1 MEQTLGKRIAGC
13 RKRLGLTQDQL
24 AEKLG
29 VTAQAV
35 SKWENDQSCPDITM
49 LPRLSAIFEV
59 SSDELLGIREPEKAA
74 VPEVIASTEE
84 EKEEKPDN
92 RAELTFTSDRNSA
105 MVFAIW
111 ALVTGGLLLL
121 STLLHWDVTFWDIL
135 WPSAILAFGVS
146 GVVSDFSFFSL
157 CCVLFGGFFMLCNL
171 NLLPAGVD
179 KSILLPVLLILFGL
193 SLLVK
198 AFRKPQKASLKFHLN
213 GKDRGETSSYSEDE
227 GSGSFFYNSNYCDD
241 SIQVTLSTLRAGK
254 VETNCGDVTLDLTTC
269 GQIEDGSTLEIRCSF
284 GDVEIRVPR
293 KCRVVCNREG
303 SFSSVE
309 FSGSPDPDTAIT
321 LRADCTVNCGEVQF
335 RYI

>member
-49 LPRLSAIFEV
+49 LPRLSAIFEI

-74 VPEVIASTEE
+74 VPEVIVPTRE
-84 EKEEKPDN
+84 EKEERPDDK
-92 RAELTFTSDRNSA
+92 AEFYLTSDRKSTMGLA
-105 MVFAIW
+105 VW
-111 ALVTGGLLLL
+111 LLVTGGLLLA
-121 STLLHWDVTFWDIL
+121 STLFHWEASLWDVL
-135 WPSAILAFGVS
+135 WPSAILAFGVTS
-146 GVVSDFSFFSL
+146 AVESFSFFSL
-157 CCVLFGGFFMLCNL
+157 CCTLFGGFFLLCNL

-198 AFRKPQKASLKFHLN
+198 AFRKPRKASFQFHMD
-213 GKDRGETSSYSEDE
+213 GKDGKESTSYTEDE
-227 GSGSFFYNSNYCDD
+227 ESGSFSYQSNFCDD
-241 SIQVTLSTLRAGK
+241 EIRVTLPTLRKGRAA
-254 VETNCGDVTLDLTTC
+254 TNCGDVTLDLTTC
-269 GQIEDGSTLEIRCSF
+269 GQIEDGCTLELQCSF
-284 GDVEIRVPR
+284 GDMEVQIP
-293 KCRVVCNREG
+293 KGCRVVCNREG

-309 FSGSPDPDTAIT
+309 YSGSPDPDAAIT
-321 LRADCTVNCGEVQF
+321 LRADCKVNCGEIEF
-335 RYI
+335 HYI